1 MLFNHDDYILLINDK
16 SIEKSQL
23 YKSHLDLKALGVIF
37 YLSKYRNAR
46 LKWWFQKKE
55 KKRKIPKIMET
66 LKKKK
71 NFEGSFKKN

>member
-37 YLSKYRNAR
+37 YPSIA
-46 LKWWFQKKE
+46 
-55 KKRKIPKIMET
+55 MHV
-66 LKKKK
+66 
-71 NFEGSFKKN
+71 

>member
-37 YLSKYRNAR
+37 YLSKYHNAR
-46 LKWWFQKKE
+46 LKWFQKKE
-55 KKRKIPKIMET
+55 KKKNSKNHGNS
-66 LKKKK
+66 KKEKK
-71 NFEGSFKKN
+71 FWRIT

>member
-37 YLSKYRNAR
+37 YLFKYRNAR
-46 LKWWFQKKE
+46 LKWFQ

-71 NFEGSFKKN
+71 SFEGSLKKN

>member
-37 YLSKYRNAR
+37 YLSKYHNAR
-46 LKWWFQKKE
+46 LK
-55 KKRKIPKIMET
+55 
-66 LKKKK
+66 
-71 NFEGSFKKN
+71 